1 MFPEYLL
8 GVSTWKFHGAG
19 KLSMD
24 EGNHFLPLQS
34 YFSSRGALVLALYNS
49 LSSPVSRSRCPDS
62 CASSLLF
69 YHRASS
75 PPCPV
80 IFFSCVLEATVFN
93 MQMSCLIHGCRVGP
107 GHGCFQHV
115 SKVFLMPQ
123 SVRCLSSPSQELG
136 LSTPSVSSIFLL
148 IHLVSLI
155 PTRTSPGHLCTL
167 SKI

>member
-1 MFPEYLL
+1 M
-8 GVSTWKFHGAG
+8 
-19 KLSMD
+19 
-24 EGNHFLPLQS
+24 
-34 YFSSRGALVLALYNS
+34 VLALYSS
-49 LSSPVSRSRCPDS
+49 LSSPVSGGRCPDS

-69 YHRASS
+69 YHSR
-75 PPCPV
+75 
-80 IFFSCVLEATVFN
+80 FFSCVLEATVFN
-93 MQMSCLIHGCRVGP
+93 MQMSCLIQGCRVGP

-115 SKVFLMPQ
+115 SKMFLMPQ
-123 SVRCLSSPSQELG
+123 SVRSLSSPSQELG